1 VEQNLNITI
10 EENSAEKLK
19 RTAVILLLGVAN
31 DKHQK
36 RKDKIRL
43 FYTWKERVQ
52 EAQNFVVKLELSR
65 LHNEV
70 ASVKYQE
77 QLLKTNFNI

>member
-1 VEQNLNITI
+1 MEQNLNITI